1 MCATAGSPLWLP
13 SHTFPLDGTKQLYLC
28 QLNSDWKKCSPTL
41 PTSQPS
47 PGTILEK
54 LLLFGFLILEEY
66 ITQALLQQVSKL
78 NRNYTMLSQRHV
90 MIQQDTR
97 FETLWQDG
105 LSFRA
110 PSSDSHLNILILE
123 RKITSTVCNH
133 ISSDASHISKPIVL
147 KGKPEAILKTDF
159 GWRFSAT
166 TSSQKA
172 VQMSSDT
179 GTWSSWLWPKW

>member
-1 MCATAGSPLWLP
+1 M
-13 SHTFPLDGTKQLYLC
+13 
-28 QLNSDWKKCSPTL
+28 
-41 PTSQPS
+41 
-47 PGTILEK
+47 
-54 LLLFGFLILEEY
+54 
-66 ITQALLQQVSKL
+66 LQQVSKL
-78 NRNYTMLSQRHV
+78 NGNYTMLSQRHV

-159 GWRFSAT
+159 G
-166 TSSQKA
+166 
-172 VQMSSDT
+172 
-179 GTWSSWLWPKW
+179 